1 MRKAPL
7 VACGLATKKLTGNRP
22 TAGEPPGQL
31 VPGNAFLPA
40 RLHMKVWLKASV
52 FAKAPATPLFRN
64 VVNVP
69 LLKLPEAGDP
79 KAAVKM
85 GNATWPGRPV
95 FPKLHAGLPV
105 CPHIGL
111 AAVKIFRLF

>member
-40 RLHMKVWLKASV
+40 RLHMKVEVKASV
-52 FAKAPATPLFRN
+52 FAKAPATPLFRK
-64 VVNVP
+64 VRNVP
-69 LLKLPEAGDP
+69 LVKLPEAGEP
-79 KAAVKM
+79 KAAVMM
-85 GNATWPGRPV
+85 GSGT
-95 FPKLHAGLPV
+95 
-105 CPHIGL
+105 
-111 AAVKIFRLF
+111 